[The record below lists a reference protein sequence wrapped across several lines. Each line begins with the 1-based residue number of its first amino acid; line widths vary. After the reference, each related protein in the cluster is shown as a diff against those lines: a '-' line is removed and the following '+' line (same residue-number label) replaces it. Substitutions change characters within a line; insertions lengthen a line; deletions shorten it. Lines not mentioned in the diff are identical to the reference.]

1 MIAPAP
7 GRVSRSIVT
16 TASSP
21 QRTKCRP
28 MSDKTNPLDR
38 LTRPGGRSIS
48 DDESIPVLT
57 ERLSLPSLD
66 LDISLPKTPPG
77 AAPAPSPSPPPT
89 APPPTPPAAAP
100 TPAAATPAATTT
112 ATSPAPVVAAPARAS
127 AARAGPPTVP
137 SYSSTRAPVA
147 AEIDWA
153 RIESSLRDAVLRELQ
168 PVLADEVAR
177 VLRERLQPAVDRA
190 LVALTAELRQALD
203 ARLRE
208 TLARAVAGEIERL
221 RNRS

>member
-1 MIAPAP
+1 
-7 GRVSRSIVT
+7 
-16 TASSP
+16 
-21 QRTKCRP
+21 

-77 AAPAPSPSPPPT
+77 AAPAPSPSASPSPPA
-89 APPPTPPAAAP
+89 APPPAPPAAAP
-100 TPAAATPAATTT
+100 TPAAAAPAGATAVTPL
-112 ATSPAPVVAAPARAS
+112 APVVAAPARSS

-137 SYSSTRAPVA
+137 SYSSTRTPVA

-208 TLARAVAGEIERL
+208 SLARAVASEIERL
-221 RNRS
+221 RNRN